1 MMTEIAPPKFI
12 IEAIQSNSVDSI
24 LKYSFG
30 SLIFVPTI
38 EDHPITVPNTK
49 PPKLPK
55 SIVH

>member
-1 MMTEIAPPKFI
+1 
-12 IEAIQSNSVDSI
+12 VDSI